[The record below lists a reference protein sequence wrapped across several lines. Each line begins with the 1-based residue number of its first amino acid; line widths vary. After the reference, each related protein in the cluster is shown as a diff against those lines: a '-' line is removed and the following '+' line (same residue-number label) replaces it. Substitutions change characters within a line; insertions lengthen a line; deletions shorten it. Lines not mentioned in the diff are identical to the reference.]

1 MSTLIALSVLAVIT
15 MMIGAWHK
23 YKWIVPVLITGMIVA
38 SVLNLNDWNTSH
50 HYYNEMMVV
59 DNFAIAFNA
68 ILILMAML
76 VVLIA
81 GHYFRN
87 VVKPMDDV
95 YILMVFSLIGGTLM
109 TSFGNLSM
117 LFIGIETLS
126 ISMYVLAGSKK
137 FDNLAKEAS
146 MKYFLMGSFA
156 SCFLLFGIALLY
168 GSSGSFNLEMIGR
181 FAAEHSGNLPGMFYA
196 GMLLTLIGLI
206 FKVAAVP
213 FHFWVPDVYQ
223 GAPTVITA
231 FMATVVKV
239 AGVAAIFRLF
249 SHCFMSIQSQW
260 DTTLVIIS
268 AATILL
274 ANITALYQR
283 TFKRLLAYSGIA
295 HTGYILMALIA
306 SNEQSM
312 GAVLLYLGAYSLST
326 YSAFVVL
333 MLVKDFI
340 YDDKMQHYQG
350 LAKRNPLI
358 AITLAVSMLSLTG
371 IPPLAGFMGKFFLF
385 SATIDSGY
393 IGLVIVAI
401 IGSAISLAYYMKPV
415 ISMFF
420 KEGGQIVIGLTPW
433 LRVLL
438 VFLCFAQLL
447 LGLLAGTVTRLL

>member
-1 MSTLIALSVLAVIT
+1 MATLIALSVLAIIT
-15 MMIGAWHK
+15 MLIGAWHK
-23 YKWIVPVLITGMIVA
+23 YKWIVPVLVTGMAVA
-38 SVLNLNDWNTSH
+38 LALNINDWNTYR
-50 HYYNEMMVV
+50 HYYNEMMFV
-59 DNFAIAFNA
+59 DNYAVAFNT
-68 ILILMAML
+68 ILIVMAML

-87 VVKPMDDV
+87 VVKPLDDV

-109 TSFGNLSM
+109 TSFSNLSM

-156 SCFLLFGIALLY
+156 SGFLLFGIALLY
-168 GSSGSFNLEMIGR
+168 GSAGSFNLEAIGLY
-181 FAAEHSGNLPGMFYA
+181 ATAHANDLPKMFYA
-196 GMLLTLIGLI
+196 GMLLTLIGLV

-223 GAPTVITA
+223 GAPTVITS

-249 SHCFMSIQSQW
+249 NHSFMSLQPLWSN
-260 DTTLVIIS
+260 TVVILS
-268 AATILL
+268 AATIIL

-295 HTGYILMALIA
+295 HTGYLLMALVA
-306 SNEQSM
+306 SNTTSM
-312 GAVLLYLGAYSLST
+312 GAVLLYLAAYSLST
-326 YSAFVVL
+326 YAAFVVL

-340 YDDKMQHYQG
+340 YDDKMEHYQG
-350 LAKRNPLI
+350 LARRNPLI
-358 AITLAVSMLSLTG
+358 AVTLAVSMLSLTG
-371 IPPLAGFMGKFFLF
+371 IPPLAGFMGKFALF
-385 SATIDSGY
+385 SSTLESGHIY
-393 IGLVIVAI
+393 LVIIAI
-401 IGSAISLAYYMKPV
+401 LGSAISLAFYLKPV

-420 KEGGQIVIGLTPW
+420 KEGGQIVIGLNPW
-433 LRVLL
+433 LK
-438 VFLCFAQLL
+438 VFLILLCLAQFALGLIPGMITQLL
-447 LGLLAGTVTRLL
+447 

>member
-1 MSTLIALSVLAVIT
+1 MTTLIALSVLAIIT
-15 MMIGAWHK
+15 MLIGAWHK
-23 YKWIVPVLITGMIVA
+23 YKWIVPVLVTGMAVA
-38 SVLNLNDWNTSH
+38 LALNLNDWNTYR
-50 HYYNEMMVV
+50 HYYNEMMFV
-59 DNFAIAFNA
+59 DNYAVAFNT
-68 ILILMAML
+68 ILIVMAML

-87 VVKPMDDV
+87 VVKPLDDV

-109 TSFGNLSM
+109 TSFSNLSM

-156 SCFLLFGIALLY
+156 SGFLLFGIALLY
-168 GSSGSFNLEMIGR
+168 GSAGSFNLEAIGLY
-181 FAAEHSGNLPGMFYA
+181 ATAHASALPKMFYA
-196 GMLLTLIGLI
+196 GMLLTLIGLV

-223 GAPTVITA
+223 GAPTVITS

-249 SHCFMSIQSQW
+249 NHSFMAIQPLWS
-260 DTTLVIIS
+260 TTVVILS
-268 AATILL
+268 AATIIL
-274 ANITALYQR
+274 ANVTALYQR

-295 HTGYILMALIA
+295 HTGYLLMALVA
-306 SNEQSM
+306 SNTTSM
-312 GAVLLYLGAYSLST
+312 GAVLLYLAAYSLST
-326 YSAFVVL
+326 YAAFVVL

-350 LAKRNPLI
+350 LARRNPLI

-371 IPPLAGFMGKFFLF
+371 IPPLAGFMGKFALF
-385 SATIDSGY
+385 SSTLESGHLY
-393 IGLVIVAI
+393 LVIIAI
-401 IGSAISLAYYMKPV
+401 LGSAISLAFYMKPV

-420 KEGGQIVIGLTPW
+420 KEGGQIVIGLNPW
-433 LRVLL
+433 LKVFLVLL
-438 VFLCFAQLL
+438 CLAQFALGLIPGMITQLL
-447 LGLLAGTVTRLL
+447 